1 MKGEYCTYTRTID
14 NNIFLRGRDQIMLFS
29 QYFSKSSSKLS
40 YLQLDNT
47 WHENAHFFLHIKRF
61 SIQFC
66 QLGWR
71 GRQHMYV
78 AFFLIKKGAFLT

>member
-47 WHENAHFFLHIKRF
+47 WHENAHFFYILKDF
-61 SIQFC
+61 QFNFVNWGGGGDNIC
-66 QLGWR
+66 
-71 GRQHMYV
+71 M
-78 AFFLIKKGAFLT
+78 